1 MDSQGHDIQS
11 PGAGRTVEGLAGRR
25 ILLGITGS
33 IAAYKAAVLCRLLK
47 CAGAEVRV
55 VMTPLAKQFITP
67 LTMATLSKNPIL
79 VDFFDPENG
88 AWNSHVALGE
98 WADCYLIAPATANT
112 LAKMACGIADNLLL
126 TTYLSARCP
135 VVVSPAMDLDMYAH
149 PATQE
154 NLRRLAERGV
164 RIVQPAEGELA
175 SGLPGTGRMAE
186 PADIAAFVG
195 QLFGGENPE
204 KKKSLRG
211 KRLIVTA
218 GATIEAIDP
227 VRFISNHSTG
237 KMGYAIAEA
246 LARRGAE
253 VVLISGRTS
262 LPTPTGVRRI
272 DVLSA
277 QEMYEASVREFATAD
292 GAVMCAAV
300 ADYTPE
306 EVAPTKL
313 KKGDGEL
320 TIRLKRTHDIAAE
333 LGAHKAGRIL
343 VGFALETDH
352 EEANAE
358 GKLQRKNFDFIVL
371 NSLRDAGAGFGVD
384 TNKVTLIDRAG
395 REELPLLSKAETA
408 EKIADKIESILK

>member
-79 VDFFDPENG
+79 VEFFDPENG
-88 AWNSHVALGE
+88 AWNSHVSLGE

-175 SGLPGTGRMAE
+175 SGLTGKGRMAE

-204 KKKSLRG
+204 KKKSLQGR
-211 KRLIVTA
+211 RFVVTA

-227 VRFISNHSTG
+227 VRFISNHSSG
-237 KMGYAIAEA
+237 KMGYAIAGA
-246 LARRGAE
+246 LAARGAQ
-253 VVLISGRTS
+253 VTLVTGRTS
-262 LPTPTGVRRI
+262 LPTPPG
-272 DVLSA
+272 S
-277 QEMYEASVREFATAD
+277 Q
-292 GAVMCAAV
+292 
-300 ADYTPE
+300 
-306 EVAPTKL
+306 TKL
-313 KKGDGEL
+313 KKGEGEMHITL
-320 TIRLKRTHDIAAE
+320 RRTRDIAAE
-333 LGAHKAGRIL
+333 LGASKGGRLL
-343 VGFALETDH
+343 VGFALETHD
-352 EEANAE
+352 EQANAE
-358 GKLQRKNFDFIVL
+358 AKLARKNFDFIVL
-371 NSLRDAGAGFGVD
+371 NSLRDAGAGFRGD
-384 TNKVTLIDRAG
+384 TNKVTFIDRNGREPLPLMPKSEVAG
-395 REELPLLSKAETA
+395 R
-408 EKIADKIESILK
+408 IVDKIESLLK